1 MVSEEAGAGGRGS
14 CHYTKIGTQKGLVHI
29 KCSAHLNRQ
38 NTAMLCNQNHQPGGT
53 TRCHHLDITIVHQEM
68 RVYTP
73 HLLNNTAHAKSV
85 THSSWWPWASVCPH
99 ETGDVRWEA
108 LGVFEG
114 ESKGAE
120 RQQWWNLHW
129 KISISMCFYSYIY
142 VYQLQFTCM

>member
-1 MVSEEAGAGGRGS
+1 MKREVQEVGGAATVQKLGHRKGCSTSSVQPTSTGR
-14 CHYTKIGTQKGLVHI
+14 
-29 KCSAHLNRQ
+29 
-38 NTAMLCNQNHQPGGT
+38 TAMLCNQNHQPGGT
-53 TRCHHLDITIVHQEM
+53 TRCHHLDITTVHQEM
-68 RVYTP
+68 NVYTP
-73 HLLNNTAHAKSV
+73 HLLNYTVHAKSV

-120 RQQWWNLHW
+120 RQQWWDPHW
-129 KISISMCFYSYIY
+129 KISVSMCFYSYIY